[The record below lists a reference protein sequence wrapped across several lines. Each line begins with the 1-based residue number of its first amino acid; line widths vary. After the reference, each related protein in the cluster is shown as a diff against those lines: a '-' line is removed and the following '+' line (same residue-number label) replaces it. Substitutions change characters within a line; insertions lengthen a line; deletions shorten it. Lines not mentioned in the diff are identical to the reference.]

1 MISRVLMT
9 LFLLGALGFVL
20 TVFWQAATDN
30 ARRGRAAVLRDGR
43 SWAEK
48 SSRSRL

>member
-1 MISRVLMT
+1 MIGRVLMT
-9 LFLLGALGFVL
+9 CWLLGCLGFVL

-30 ARRGRAAVLRDGR
+30 ARRGRAAVLRNGR

-48 SSRSRL
+48 NRSRM